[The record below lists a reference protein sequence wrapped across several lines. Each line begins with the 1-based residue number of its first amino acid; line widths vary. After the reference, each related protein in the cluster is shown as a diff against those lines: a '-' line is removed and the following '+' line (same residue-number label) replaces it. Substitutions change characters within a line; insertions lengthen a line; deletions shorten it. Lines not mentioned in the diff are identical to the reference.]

1 MYRIF
6 IQYNCHLKKN
16 AERMLVKLTLLSII
30 ISFIVLFTFLYIK
43 PIIPT
48 TLIGNLQKYY
58 FQNMKGNNL
67 KQVILIFKIE
77 KLVLEI

>member
-1 MYRIF
+1 
-6 IQYNCHLKKN
+6 
-16 AERMLVKLTLLSII
+16 MLVKLTLLSII

-48 TLIGNLQKYY
+48 TLIGNLHKYY

-67 KQVILIFKIE
+67 KQVILIFKIK

>member
-1 MYRIF
+1 
-6 IQYNCHLKKN
+6 
-16 AERMLVKLTLLSII
+16 MLVKLTLLSII

-67 KQVILIFKIE
+67 KQVILIFKIK

>member
-1 MYRIF
+1 
-6 IQYNCHLKKN
+6 
-16 AERMLVKLTLLSII
+16 MLVKLTLLSII

-48 TLIGNLQKYY
+48 TLIGNLHKYY

>member
-1 MYRIF
+1 
-6 IQYNCHLKKN
+6 
-16 AERMLVKLTLLSII
+16 MLVKLTLLSII

-58 FQNMKGNNL
+58 FQNMKGNNTSD
-67 KQVILIFKIE
+67 FDF
-77 KLVLEI
+77 

>member
-1 MYRIF
+1 
-6 IQYNCHLKKN
+6 
-16 AERMLVKLTLLSII
+16 MLVKLTLLSII